1 MTATSHPAQPFL
13 HHMGEPVSS
22 PEVLDFFEERNRLYK
37 EIGESTRRYKI
48 EKKIRRATAL
58 EHRPRSLFDLLEG
71 LLYSLLSA
79 AALVSILWAL
89 AGLAD
94 FSTSPTQRTRGEP
107 SETVLHRMP
116 GAPGFSA
123 TDPARQ
129 SSREAPQVE
138 SETQP

>member
-1 MTATSHPAQPFL
+1 MTATSHPAQPLL

-22 PEVLDFFEERNRLYK
+22 PDVLDFFEERNRLYK

-58 EHRPRSLFDLLEG
+58 ENHPRSLFDRLEG
-71 LLYSLLSA
+71 LLYSWLCA

-94 FSTSPTQRTRGEP
+94 FSTSRARQPVGAALQVTSEMQPQRTP
-107 SETVLHRMP
+107 SEP
-116 GAPGFSA
+116 
-123 TDPARQ
+123 
-129 SSREAPQVE
+129 
-138 SETQP
+138 